1 MLEAGMEM
9 DGLKVQA
16 AIQIVLSFS
25 RIREYNETERRM
37 IDNNASV
44 GELKNLAD
52 LRNKQLQTITNFSR
66 DNGFGEKYAISKAKG
81 ENTFTGIMSK
91 MNEMKYEK
99 GLVNKYDIETSATI
113 EQAAEA
119 SFKAIISQLGLSEA
133 EVYKTCQDQ
142 LKRLT
147 ELQRENSTLKENLR
161 LAKMEIAEEKLK
173 KLKEEREAE
182 IKKATEYLNK
192 TQNKGKKTQSSG
204 SLSDKANMVKK
215 FNEKN
220 NS

>member
-182 IKKATEYLNK
+182 QETVESWGGY
-192 TQNKGKKTQSSG
+192 
-204 SLSDKANMVKK
+204 
-215 FNEKN
+215 
-220 NS
+220 

>member
-182 IKKATEYLNK
+182 QETVENWGGY
-192 TQNKGKKTQSSG
+192 
-204 SLSDKANMVKK
+204 
-215 FNEKN
+215 
-220 NS
+220 

>member
-9 DGLKVQA
+9 EGLKVQA

-182 IKKATEYLNK
+182 QETVESWGGY
-192 TQNKGKKTQSSG
+192 
-204 SLSDKANMVKK
+204 
-215 FNEKN
+215 
-220 NS
+220 

>member
-1 MLEAGMEM
+1 
-9 DGLKVQA
+9 
-16 AIQIVLSFS
+16 
-25 RIREYNETERRM
+25 
-37 IDNNASV
+37 
-44 GELKNLAD
+44 
-52 LRNKQLQTITNFSR
+52 
-66 DNGFGEKYAISKAKG
+66 
-81 ENTFTGIMSK
+81 MSK

-182 IKKATEYLNK
+182 QETVESWGGY
-192 TQNKGKKTQSSG
+192 
-204 SLSDKANMVKK
+204 
-215 FNEKN
+215 
-220 NS
+220 

>member
-1 MLEAGMEM
+1 MEM

-161 LAKMEIAEEKLK
+161 LAKIEIAEEKLK

-182 IKKATEYLNK
+182 QETVESWGGY
-192 TQNKGKKTQSSG
+192 
-204 SLSDKANMVKK
+204 
-215 FNEKN
+215 
-220 NS
+220 

>member
-37 IDNNASV
+37 IDNNASA

-52 LRNKQLQTITNFSR
+52 LRNKQLQTITNYSR

-182 IKKATEYLNK
+182 QETIESWGGY
-192 TQNKGKKTQSSG
+192 
-204 SLSDKANMVKK
+204 
-215 FNEKN
+215 
-220 NS
+220 

>member
-182 IKKATEYLNK
+182 QETIESWGGY
-192 TQNKGKKTQSSG
+192 
-204 SLSDKANMVKK
+204 
-215 FNEKN
+215 
-220 NS
+220 

>member
-25 RIREYNETERRM
+25 RIREYNQTERRM

-44 GELKNLAD
+44 SELKNLAD

-182 IKKATEYLNK
+182 QETVESWGGY
-192 TQNKGKKTQSSG
+192 
-204 SLSDKANMVKK
+204 
-215 FNEKN
+215 
-220 NS
+220 